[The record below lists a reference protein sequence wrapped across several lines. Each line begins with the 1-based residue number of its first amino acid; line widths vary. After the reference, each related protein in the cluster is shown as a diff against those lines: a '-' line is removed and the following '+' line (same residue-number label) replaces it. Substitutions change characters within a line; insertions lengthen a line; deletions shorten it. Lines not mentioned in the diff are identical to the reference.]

1 MSTGRRG
8 GADNYI
14 VISGG
19 ASNPLV
25 MAGTVDPS
33 AGGGVAAPEGSIYL
47 RFVATAGELYVKEGA
62 ADTAWTLM
70 DPHAAVA
77 REWLGEKW
85 VQNNVVA
92 SQSNVDLFALVSTSF
107 DDLKMIRSG
116 SIVGLSTRLTAAIT
130 DATAD
135 SLIVAVTINGAT
147 GTLDISHSSGTNPT
161 GGEATQAKGIDT
173 FSAGDLVG
181 VELTTL
187 GSYTP
192 ATLDLEAALE
202 VSFDL

>member
-1 MSTGRRG
+1 
-8 GADNYI
+8 
-14 VISGG
+14 
-19 ASNPLV
+19 
-25 MAGTVDPS
+25 MAGTADPS

-85 VQNNVVA
+85 VQNDVAA

-116 SIVGLSTRLTAAIT
+116 SIVGITTRLTQAIT

-135 SLIVAVTINGAT
+135 SLVVAVTVNGGT
-147 GTLDISHSSGTNPT
+147 GTLDISHNSGSNPS

-173 FSAGDLVG
+173 FAAGDLVG

-187 GSYTP
+187 GTFAP
-192 ATLDLEAALE
+192 VTTDLEVALE
-202 VSFDL
+202 VTFDL